1 MLYFIEYVLSGW
13 IYLLYCLFCI
23 ICALACLGYINEIEE
38 KRELLIFKKRKE
50 LLASQETSIQ
60 EQSEY
65 KTENLE
71 ANNIFNAIEKEEV
84 KKDMKQNMFQV
95 DETPIINQV
104 DESDPAIIVNK
115 TSDGYIV
122 FDEKENKE

>member
-50 LLASQETSIQ
+50 LLANQNSNIETKI
-60 EQSEY
+60 EY

-71 ANNIFNAIEKEEV
+71 ANNIFASMEKEEV

-95 DETPIINQV
+95 DETPVINQLDV
-104 DESDPAIIVNK
+104 NDPSNIVNK

-122 FDEKENKE
+122 FDEKEIK

>member
-13 IYLLYCLFCI
+13 IYLLYCLFCV

-50 LLASQETSIQ
+50 LLANQNSNIETKV
-60 EQSEY
+60 EY

-71 ANNIFNAIEKEEV
+71 ANNIFASMEKEEV

-95 DETPIINQV
+95 DETPIINQL
-104 DESDPAIIVNK
+104 DENDPSNIVNK

-122 FDEKENKE
+122 FDEKEIK

>member
-23 ICALACLGYINEIEE
+23 ICELACLGYINEIEE

-50 LLASQETSIQ
+50 LLANQNSNIETKV
-60 EQSEY
+60 EY

-71 ANNIFNAIEKEEV
+71 ANNIFASMEKEEV

-95 DETPIINQV
+95 DETPVINQL
-104 DESDPAIIVNK
+104 DENDPSNIVNK

-122 FDEKENKE
+122 FDEKEIK

>member
-84 KKDMKQNMFQV
+84 KKDNENILQNKKV
-95 DETPIINQV
+95 NETKEIDEE
-104 DESDPAIIVNK
+104 D
-115 TSDGYIV
+115 YIRI
-122 FDEKENKE
+122 

>member
-50 LLASQETSIQ
+50 LLANQNSNIETKV
-60 EQSEY
+60 EY

-71 ANNIFNAIEKEEV
+71 ANNIFASMEKEEV
-84 KKDMKQNMFQV
+84 KKDMKQNMVQV
-95 DETPIINQV
+95 DETPVINQL
-104 DESDPAIIVNK
+104 DENDPSNIVNK

-122 FDEKENKE
+122 FDEKEIK

>member
-38 KRELLIFKKRKE
+38 KRELLIFNKRKE
-50 LLASQETSIQ
+50 LLANQNSNIETKV
-60 EQSEY
+60 EY

-71 ANNIFNAIEKEEV
+71 ANNIFASMEKEEV

-95 DETPIINQV
+95 DETPIINQL
-104 DESDPAIIVNK
+104 DENDPSNIVNK

-122 FDEKENKE
+122 FDEKEIK

>member
-13 IYLLYCLFCI
+13 IYLLYCLFCV

-50 LLASQETSIQ
+50 LLANKDVSLE
-60 EQSEY
+60 EKAEY

-71 ANNIFNAIEKEEV
+71 ANNIFASIEKKEEI
-84 KKDMKQNMFQV
+84 KDMKQNMFQV
-95 DETPIINQV
+95 DETPIINQLN
-104 DESDPAIIVNK
+104 ENDPSNIVNK

-122 FDEKENKE
+122 FDEKEIKE

>member
-50 LLASQETSIQ
+50 LLANQNSNIEAKV
-60 EQSEY
+60 EY

-71 ANNIFNAIEKEEV
+71 ANNIFASMEKEEV

-95 DETPIINQV
+95 DETPIINQL
-104 DESDPAIIVNK
+104 DENDPSNIVNK

-122 FDEKENKE
+122 FDEKEIK

>member
-13 IYLLYCLFCI
+13 IYLLYCLFCV

-50 LLASQETSIQ
+50 LLANQNSNIETKI
-60 EQSEY
+60 EY

-71 ANNIFNAIEKEEV
+71 ANNIFASMEKEEV

-95 DETPIINQV
+95 DETPVINQLDV
-104 DESDPAIIVNK
+104 NDPSNIVNK

-122 FDEKENKE
+122 FDEKEIK

>member
-50 LLASQETSIQ
+50 LLANQNSNIETKV
-60 EQSEY
+60 EY

-71 ANNIFNAIEKEEV
+71 ANNIFASMEKAEV

-95 DETPIINQV
+95 DETPIINQL
-104 DESDPAIIVNK
+104 DENDPSNIVNK

-122 FDEKENKE
+122 FDEKEIK

>member
-50 LLASQETSIQ
+50 LLANQNSNIETKV
-60 EQSEY
+60 EY

-71 ANNIFNAIEKEEV
+71 ANNIFASMEKEEV

-95 DETPIINQV
+95 DETPIINQL
-104 DESDPAIIVNK
+104 DENDPSNIVNK

-122 FDEKENKE
+122 FDEKEIKE